1 MKCCDKHTKE
11 SYCKFVASEQYYAAD
26 YKFSKKISEIR
37 KGKSKV
43 GNSVGTSSVWLGT
56 VSLHAGGLLDKQPL
70 GVVPGPDRGGGGQE
84 ARGQAEA
91 AQQAQH
97 RPHLPQAPANGFQT
111 LLKGT
116 VRPVSLFLQ
125 GQSGQPDLA

>member
-1 MKCCDKHTKE
+1 MKCCVKHTNE
-11 SYCKFVASEQYYAAD
+11 ISLTLSTIISCSENIIEY
-26 YKFSKKISEIR
+26 FFNVSER
-37 KGKSKV
+37 RNDKSV
-43 GNSVGTSSVWLGT
+43 IGNSISTSSVWLGT
-56 VSLHAGGLLDKQPL
+56 VCLHAGGLLDKQPL
-70 GVVPGPDRGGGGQE
+70 GVVPGPAGGGGGQE

-116 VRPVSLFLQ
+116 VRPARLYLKGKSAQ
-125 GQSGQPDLA
+125 ISIA